1 MQQLNPVVT
10 DVPDGKAG
18 PSAGKES
25 IFPTWHRT
33 LAAPALQGSFGS
45 ARSSIL
51 CTERGNLGN
60 ASIIATARCLL
71 LSSWMENIH

>member
-45 ARSSIL
+45 AEKQHPVHRK
-51 CTERGNLGN
+51 G
-60 ASIIATARCLL
+60 
-71 LSSWMENIH
+71 